1 MVAPTAAP
9 SAAISH
15 TSAGPTVRML
25 PKRIANR
32 SALKPRARLIRTT
45 ATANPPARNTAS
57 AASPCSVPR
66 ARSASIPTAPARVTA
81 SAATSG
87 DTPRSRPRAT
97 PASATW
103 ASVSAMSDS
112 RRGTRNTPMAGQI
125 SAVIAP
131 TATARCMNPYWRN
144 SGIREA
150 SVLVGDD
157 ADRGAV
163 ERGERRVAQEV
174 ARRSVEDQA
183 AVETGELGDLAG
195 DHPDVVAHQDQ
206 GHVALAVQ
214 VAQHR
219 VEARLRLRIDAAG
232 GLVEDQE
239 LGVGDEG
246 AGDQHALLLPRR
258 QGADAGPGVSGHAD
272 LAQDLGDARALG
284 RADAPEQ
291 TESRHETGRDD
302 LADGGGQA
310 GVERRF
316 LGDVAEAPPLAK
328 CRGRV
333 AEQEDAAMLGRQEPE
348 HDPEQRGL
356 ARAIRADDA
365 EEVAGRDRE
374 VDPLEDPNLAAIER
388 DVLELDEGP
397 HRAAVRWT
405 PSSRS
410 PLTSGRLDRGPPAGS
425 SPTRPRRP
433 RRRCRAGSR
442 PAPRWASGRAA
453 RSAPTRPSA

>member
-57 AASPCSVPR
+57 AASPCSAPR

-125 SAVIAP
+125 RAVIAP
-131 TATARCMNPYWRN
+131 TAKARCMNPYWRN

-157 ADRGAV
+157 ADRRAV

-246 AGDQHALLLPRR
+246 AGDQHALLLPGR
-258 QGADAGPGVSGHAD
+258 QGADAGPGVGGHAD

-291 TESRHETGRDD
+291 TESRHEAGRDD
-302 LADGGGQA
+302 FADGRGQA
-310 GVERRF
+310 GVERR
-316 LGDVAEAPPLAK
+316 LLRDVAHAPPLAK
-328 CRGRV
+328 RGGRV
-333 AEQEDAAMLGRQEPE
+333 AEQQDAALLGWQEPE
-348 HDPEQRGL
+348 HDPQPRGL
-356 ARAIRADDA
+356 ARAVRADDA
-365 EEVAGRDRE
+365 EEVAGRDGE

-397 HRAAVRWT
+397 HRGAVGRA
-405 PSSRS
+405 PSSARS
-410 PLTSGRLDRGPPAGS
+410 PLTSARLDRGPPAGS
-425 SPTRPRRP
+425 SPTRRRP
-433 RRRCRAGSR
+433 RRTRCRAGSR
-442 PAPRWASGRAA
+442 RARRWASGRGA
-453 RSAPTRPSA
+453 RSAPTRPS